1 MQKIISQILV
11 NKQSNIN
18 PQFEMLSL
26 IWGIKRV
33 RMRARV
39 IDGLYFN
46 FNYSILMVVLVG
58 LKKKVG
64 FHLIFSSTI
73 LII

>member
-58 LKKKVG
+58 LKKKG
-64 FHLIFSSTI
+64 GISPYI
-73 LII
+73 